1 MPLKKPVT
9 VKAAKQWPAAAKRR
23 ESFCARM
30 GGMRKKM
37 TSKVKAKDPGSK
49 INRSL
54 AAWDCDIPMLL
65 KAKHVSKGVRMNPV
79 PPSSRA
85 FQSKAVRNQ
94 IDQAKDLY
102 ERFSGHDAVEI
113 GSIEVQDLPE
123 VGVAIG
129 EVDGILYSTVRDG
142 QLEKY
147 IHKFRAKDKPLFVV
161 SPDGTALYLVGG
173 LYDFTE
179 RGIVDHSDPSR

>member
-1 MPLKKPVT
+1 MPLKRPVS
-9 VKAAKQWPAAAKRR
+9 VAQAKRSPKAAARR

-30 GGMRKKM
+30 GGMKKKN
-37 TSKVKAKDPGSK
+37 TGPKKKKDPSSK

-54 AAWDCDIPMLL
+54 AAWDCDIPALL
-65 KAKHVSKGVRMNPV
+65 KPKHVAKGVRMNPV

-85 FQSKAVRNQ
+85 MQSRQVRNQ

-113 GSIEVQDLPE
+113 GSVKVKPMPA

-129 EVDGILYSTVRDG
+129 EVDGILYSTIRDG
-142 QLEKY
+142 VLEKY
-147 IHKFRAKDKPLFVV
+147 IHKFRKADRPLFVV
-161 SPDGTALYLVGG
+161 SPDGSVLYLLGG
-173 LYDFTE
+173 NYDFTE
-179 RGIVDHSDPSR
+179 RGIVDHSDPTR

>member
-1 MPLKKPVT
+1 MPLKRPVS
-9 VKAAKQWPAAAKRR
+9 VAQAKRSPKAAARR

-30 GGMRKKM
+30 GGMKKKL
-37 TSKVKAKDPGSK
+37 TGPKKKKDPSSR
-49 INRSL
+49 INRAL

-65 KAKHVSKGVRMNPV
+65 QAKHISKGVRMNPV

-85 FQSKAVRNQ
+85 LQSRAIRNQ

-102 ERFSGHDAVEI
+102 ERFSGHDAMEL
-113 GSIEVQDLPE
+113 GSVQVPAMPA

-129 EVDGILYSTVRDG
+129 EIDGILYSAVRDG

-147 IHKFRAKDKPLFVV
+147 IHRFRKKDRPIFVV
-161 SPDGTALYLVGG
+161 SPDGSMLYLIGG
-173 LYDFTE
+173 SYDFTE